1 MNKEYK
7 NKTLPQLRRE
17 QYKHRYEDD
26 VPYIKD
32 WARNPYTFL
41 KARFYIEVSSVILY
55 FLQKTNITPN
65 YITAGY
71 AVTGF
76 FAGVLLAVPGKY
88 FALAAAIIFFVNPT
102 LDWVDGAYSRM
113 IGKCSFT
120 GHILDV
126 YAGYLPWLALQV
138 GLGFY
143 VAQKAGF
150 EKMLWLIPV
159 IPFLYATNL
168 VTFMKTEFSDR
179 ALIDKELAKIDQK
192 GSIGKISQSN
202 ERLSLVKILSRTHR
216 IYQNIFDGRAR
227 GVDLICLVIILEAF
241 TGFFISWAIFVFLVI
256 KQMTLFLSSF
266 ISVVFFG
273 RAEVELRNQLKGYN
287 ASRGDGENIPV

>member
-7 NKTLPQLRRE
+7 NKTLFQIRRE

-32 WARNPYTFL
+32 WTRNPYTYL
-41 KARFYIEVSSVILY
+41 KARFYIEASSVILY
-55 FLQKTNITPN
+55 FLLKTKIAPN

-71 AVTGF
+71 AVAGLA
-76 FAGVLLAVPGKY
+76 AGVLLAVPGKY
-88 FALAAAIIFFVNPT
+88 FVLAAAIIFFINPT
-102 LDWVDGAYSRM
+102 FDWVDGAYSRM

-143 VAQKAGF
+143 VAQKPGF
-150 EKMLWLIPV
+150 EKIFWLIPL
-159 IPFLYATNL
+159 IPFFYAANL

-179 ALIDKELAKIDQK
+179 ALIDKELAKVDQK
-192 GSIGKISQSN
+192 GSAGTISQSN
-202 ERLSLVKILSRTHR
+202 ERLSLVKILSRAHR
-216 IYQNIFDGRAR
+216 IFQNIFDNRAR

-241 TGFFISWAIFVFLVI
+241 TGFFISWAIFAFLVL
-256 KQMTLFLSSF
+256 KQLTLFLSSF

-273 RAEVELRNQLKGYN
+273 RAEAELRNQLN
-287 ASRGDGENIPV
+287 AFRDDGENTPV